1 MYAWLGICN
10 CLLVKWEGHGDGHW
24 SCTGWRLRSTGVEN
38 GVTRVWRLTMGVVCV
53 CVCVCMFLGGVKEM
67 GKGEMRLGERGRT
80 EEAAGGEDVM
90 RRGDALKG
98 LVNY

>member
-1 MYAWLGICN
+1 
-10 CLLVKWEGHGDGHW
+10 
-24 SCTGWRLRSTGVEN
+24 
-38 GVTRVWRLTMGVVCV
+38 MGVVCV